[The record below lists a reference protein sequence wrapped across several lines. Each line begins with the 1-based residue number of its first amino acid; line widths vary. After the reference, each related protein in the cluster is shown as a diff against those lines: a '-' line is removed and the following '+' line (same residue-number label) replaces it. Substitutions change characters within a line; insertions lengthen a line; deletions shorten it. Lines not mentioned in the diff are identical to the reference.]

1 MSTTIDVYPT
11 TDYLPLV
18 EETRSRTQELYQ
30 RLLDRYGIHSTVEVK
45 AFYPCKTADEEIRYV
60 DPATRWKVEMDLG
73 FAYLING
80 QWRSSS
86 WPSLWTRDRVD
97 QSWVDNYERT
107 NGEYGYPAS
116 MLGEVIPIEADEFD
130 MPLTVEELRL
140 INAQDHSWYEYRNFA
155 GPAVPSIGY
164 GFVAAALAE
173 ETDGRLASTD
183 GAFDSDGHNGET
195 AEQFLTWWGDE
206 QMAFYGKAPF
216 Q

>member
-30 RLLDRYGIHSTVEVK
+30 QLLDRYGIRSTVEVK
-45 AFYPCKTADEEIRYV
+45 AFHPRKPDEELRYV

-80 QWRSSS
+80 EWRASS
-86 WPSLWTRDRVD
+86 WPSLW
-97 QSWVDNYERT
+97 ERT
-107 NGEYGYPAS
+107 RIDQPWIDDYVKSEGKEGYPPS
-116 MLGEVIPIEADEFD
+116 MLGECFPIDADEFEV
-130 MPLTVEELRL
+130 PLSDEDIKLL
-140 INAQDHSWYEYRNFA
+140 NAQPHWWHDIRNFA
-155 GPAVPSIGY
+155 GPAVASTGY

-173 ETDGRLASTD
+173 ETHGRLASFD
-183 GAFDSDGHNGET
+183 CAFADDGHNGET
-195 AEQFLTWWGDE
+195 AKQFLAWWGDE
-206 QMAFYGKAPF
+206 QMAFYGKEPF